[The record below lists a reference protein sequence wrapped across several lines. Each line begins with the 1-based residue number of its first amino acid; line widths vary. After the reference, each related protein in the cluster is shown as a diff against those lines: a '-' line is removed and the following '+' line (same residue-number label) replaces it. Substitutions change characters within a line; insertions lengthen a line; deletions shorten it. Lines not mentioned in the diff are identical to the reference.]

1 MINLK
6 DDILAELEANV
17 ELVNQL
23 DSYETYPAIFDK
35 KAPAN
40 QDFDTY
46 VIYQLINNTDTF
58 YADNKAKKEYI
69 HYQISV
75 FTKTGSTTS
84 LGDQVVKSMEELG
97 FIRVYIGETHETDT
111 GYDHISTRWKI
122 KVNKLEEAN

>member
-6 DDILAELEANV
+6 DDILNALELNTT
-17 ELVNQL
+17 LTGQL
-23 DSYETYPAIFDK
+23 DTFYGYPAIFDL
-35 KAPAN
+35 KAEPN

-84 LGDQVVKSMEELG
+84 LGNEVTKTMESLG
-97 FIRVYIGETHETDT
+97 FYRTYIGETYETDT
-111 GYDHISTRWKI
+111 GYTHVSSRWKI
-122 KVNKLEEAN
+122 KMRKEGL